1 MEPPTVST
9 VPGQSGGGLDLQ
21 IKLHDIGD
29 YTDVDDFRSIISGSF
44 VAINMALALGRMGAL
59 KSVSFNSYFDTFGL
73 EGILANTSLA
83 VLVIQVAR
91 FLYTRFYSVG
101 GRPWSPLVFFAI
113 VGSVQVIHDL
123 LFYFGAINI
132 LPSGM
137 NEMIDALKAYAK
149 ENGSRAVGGHAI
161 FIIVAS
167 LFAMLTKD
175 ISFLNQFIIVTLTF
189 YLLPFIISIIA
200 PKNRVQAVAAAPAP
214 SSIAKEERGPQV
226 GGAGPLAGPTVLSPK
241 KEGFR
246 MYGANGMLV

>member
-1 MEPPTVST
+1 MEPPTVSTVST

-29 YTDVDDFRSIISGSF
+29 YTEVNDFRSIISGSF

-59 KSVSFNSYFDTFGL
+59 KSVTFNSYFDIFGL

-91 FLYTRFYSVG
+91 WVYTRFYAAG

-113 VGSVQVIHDL
+113 VASVQTVHDL
-123 LFYFGAINI
+123 IFFYGAVNI
-132 LPSGM
+132 LPSGI

-161 FIIVAS
+161 FIVVAS

-175 ISFLNQFIIVTLTF
+175 ISFLNQFLIVTLTF

-200 PKNRVQAVAAAPAP
+200 PKNRAQAQAPAP
-214 SSIAKEERGPQV
+214 PPAPKEEGRPQ

-246 MYGANGMLV
+246 MYGANGMLI